1 MKIGFL
7 GGGQFG
13 HNLANLLARA
23 GHDVSVGLRDPHR
36 ALPGAHYR
44 VVALDEAA
52 RHGEVVFVAVLYS
65 ACDRVLPPLAGN
77 LAGKI
82 VVDATNALQDDWSP
96 LLEPGQSAALNIAHW
111 LPASRLVKAFNTV
124 FADVMKEERLDR
136 HGHRITTF
144 IASDEE
150 EASACVA
157 SLAHDA
163 GFAPVIVGAL
173 RNSSYLEA
181 MAHLNIQ
188 MAIARGGGTDA
199 AFIYHQRRG

>member
-7 GGGQFG
+7 GGGHFG
-13 HNLANLLARA
+13 HNLANLLASA
-23 GHDVSVGLRDPHR
+23 GHDVSVGLRDPQR
-36 ALPGAHYR
+36 ALPGARYR
-44 VVALDEAA
+44 VVSLDNAA

-65 ACDRVLPPLAGN
+65 ACTKVLPPLASD

-96 LLEPGQSAALNIAHW
+96 LLEPGQSAAQNIAHW
-111 LPASRLVKAFNTV
+111 LPSSRLVKAFNTV
-124 FADVMKEERLDR
+124 FATVMQEDHLDR
-136 HGHRITTF
+136 NGHRVTTF
-144 IASDEE
+144 IAGDEQD
-150 EASACVA
+150 ANARIA

-163 GFAPVIVGAL
+163 GFAAMIVGGLNNA
-173 RNSSYLEA
+173 NYLEA

-188 MAIARGGGTDA
+188 MAMARGGGTDA

>member
-7 GGGQFG
+7 GGGHFG

-36 ALPGAHYR
+36 ALPGARYR
-44 VVALDEAA
+44 VVSLENAA
-52 RHGEVVFVAVLYS
+52 RHGDVVFVAVLYS
-65 ACDRVLPPLAGN
+65 SCAQVLVPLADD

-96 LLEPGQSAALNIAHW
+96 LLEPGQSAAMNIAHW
-111 LPASRLVKAFNTV
+111 LPSSRLVKAFNTV
-124 FADVMKEERLDR
+124 FAEVMQEDRLDR
-136 HGHRITTF
+136 NGHRVTTF
-144 IASDEE
+144 IAGDEE
-150 EASACVA
+150 EANTRIA
-157 SLAHDA
+157 SLARDA
-163 GFAPVIVGAL
+163 GFAPVIVGGL
-173 RNSSYLEA
+173 NNSSYLEA

-188 MAIARGGGTDA
+188 MAVARGGGTDA